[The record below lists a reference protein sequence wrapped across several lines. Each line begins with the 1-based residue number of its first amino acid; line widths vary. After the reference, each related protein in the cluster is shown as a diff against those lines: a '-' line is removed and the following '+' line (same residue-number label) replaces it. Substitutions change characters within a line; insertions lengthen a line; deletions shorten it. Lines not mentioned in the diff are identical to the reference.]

1 MASTAS
7 PYGLRPVKKLGGQP
21 WNNGMTTYQIDSG
34 YGTDIFCGDVVKLV
48 AGGTIEK
55 ATNTNDAPANGLLGV
70 FMGCWYTDA
79 SMGTVHKN
87 WYDASAVSVQAY
99 ALVVDDPDVVF
110 AVQADGSV
118 ALTETGANAIFIQG
132 SGSETTGMSGVKI
145 DADGTNTT
153 ATFPLKIVEVPV
165 PGEAYTDVHVRINI
179 HNHRDT
185 DGI

>member
-1 MASTAS
+1 MATVAS

-21 WNNGMTTYQIDSG
+21 WNHGMSTYQIDSA
-34 YGTDIFCGDVVKLV
+34 YGTDIFQGDVVKLV
-48 AGGTIEK
+48 AGGVIEK

-79 SMGTVHKN
+79 SFGTVHKN
-87 WYDASAVSVQAY
+87 WYDSSAVAVQAY

-110 AVQADGSV
+110 AVQADGTV
-118 ALTETGANAIFIQG
+118 ALTEIGANAIFIQG
-132 SGSETTGMSGVKI
+132 SGVEATGVSGVKI

-153 ATFPLKIVEVPV
+153 ATFPLKVVDVPV
-165 PGEAYTDVHVRINI
+165 PGEAYTDVLVRINI
-179 HNHRDT
+179 HNHRDV